1 MCVPRAHNACAPA
14 CALQV
19 NSGILFIRP
28 SRALHAHILAE
39 KIANPR
45 IRCMMA
51 VQDLLNGVMWGS
63 FGDAGF
69 ECMPQ
74 SVHCL
79 PMFYEDCGSRVA
91 KFVQFAGVGKPWV
104 SREPYENS
112 RYVTRCAEFNARYA
126 DWEAGAGGS
135 TPVACWPGETWVAE
149 VIDIDRGPP
158 SHRSAAGS
166 RGIAVAPVHKL
177 PLGAAPGRAAGAAP
191 GVIPF
196 YGMAP
201 SNASVVRALAPAA
214 RALSGHDAARLVF
227 SGAASVWVDAVAG
240 TLVLRAGRRI
250 VAFDA
255 ASHIIALTVA
265 AAMGE
270 PAPTLVAAAPSALL
284 AWAASERDSGGVD
297 EIVIVASV
305 ARLEPF
311 CTPRMLAAWPRR
323 LPLPVVWLPQ
333 DCDMS
338 GVGALAAALS
348 PCATELWAHP
358 YVAARCGSHVVRPVP
373 LMAVPELAVHVSVG
387 SGVPRDI
394 DIVLL
399 TANAISKVACT
410 ELSEHTG
417 DARSI
422 ACYDVGSVMT
432 GRSPTVGD
440 LTAMVARARA
450 VVVSYDAVRSPAG
463 ADVSGLAPPPPP
475 VVVSLACGG
484 RRVVAWCVETL
495 TRADALCDLDAPPGA
510 VLVVRSAEAAVAEAA
525 RIGGGGLSSND
536 AAVGTAR
543 AVAEFWARMHA

>member
-1 MCVPRAHNACAPA
+1 M
-14 CALQV
+14 
-19 NSGILFIRP
+19 
-28 SRALHAHILAE
+28 LA
-39 KIANPR
+39 I
-45 IRCMMA
+45 
-51 VQDLLNGVMWGS
+51 QDLFNGVMWGS

-135 TPVACWPGETWVAE
+135 TPVACWPGETWAAE
-149 VIDIDRGPP
+149 VIDIDRWLP

-166 RGIAVAPVHKL
+166 REIVVAPVHKL
-177 PLGAAPGRAAGAAP
+177 PHGAAPGGAVGDAPGAAP

-196 YGMAP
+196 YVVAP
-201 SNASVVRALAPAA
+201 SNASLVRALAPAA

-227 SGAASVWVDAVAG
+227 GGAASVWVDAAAG
-240 TLVLRAGRRI
+240 TLVLSAGRRI

-255 ASHIIALTVA
+255 ASHTIALTVA

-270 PAPTLVAAAPSALL
+270 PAPTLVAAAPRALL

-297 EIVIVASV
+297 EIVIVASA
-305 ARLEPF
+305 ARLEAF
-311 CTPRMLAAWPRR
+311 CTPRMLAAWPRW

-348 PCATELWAHP
+348 PCASELWAHP

-373 LMAVPELAVHVSVG
+373 LMAVPELAVPFNFG
-387 SGVPRDI
+387 SGGGGVPRDI

-399 TANAISKVACT
+399 TANAFSRAACT
-410 ELSEHTG
+410 SLSERAG

-422 ACYDVGSVMT
+422 ACWDVGSVMT
-432 GRSPTVGD
+432 GRVPTVGE
-440 LTAMVARARA
+440 LAAMVASARA
-450 VVVSYDAVRSPAG
+450 VVVSYDAMRAPAG
-463 ADVSGLAPPPPP
+463 AEVGGLAPPPPP
-475 VVVSLACGG
+475 VVLSLARGG
-484 RRVVAWCVETL
+484 RRVVAWCVATL
-495 TRADALCDLDAPPGA
+495 ARTDVLCDVDAPPGA

-525 RIGGGGLSSND
+525 RIGGMAPDD
-536 AAVGTAR
+536 AADIAR
-543 AVAEFWARMHA
+543 DAAAFWRGGDDK